1 VVHIATTV
9 LLKGYYGIYRNERQI
24 LALKET
30 WQCKYSNSE
39 EYSLLGGK
47 AM

>member
-1 VVHIATTV
+1 MQGLSVLKQVVHIATTV

-30 WQCKYSNSE
+30 
-39 EYSLLGGK
+39 
-47 AM
+47 